1 MWLQN
6 QVAMQTD
13 VVADMAYHI
22 GIARRDSLNSLAIVR
37 ITL

>member
-1 MWLQN
+1 MRLQN
-6 QVAMQTD
+6 QVAVQTD
-13 VVADMAYHI
+13 VVAGMAYNI